1 MASIDEIIL
10 RSTNPFDNIRSVN
23 FWHEQQQPEPTVDS
37 IHQEAIATI
46 KATLDQVAQDHHTR
60 TLILDGDAG
69 SGKTY
74 LLGRLKKEFNHK
86 AFFAY
91 IPPFPQSDHIWR
103 HTLRYTV
110 DSLVQVP
117 DGQEDSQLLLW
128 LNNVLSALR
137 QRSIIDRIAKHDVF
151 DLLRSDRQKFINQLK
166 GTYGRANIYNADNF
180 FGVLHDLT
188 NPELYPIAC
197 EWLRGDDL
205 SEESL
210 QALHLRRSI
219 DTEEAAREILANFSR
234 IALDTR
240 PIVLCFDQL
249 NSIARLPDGSL
260 NLQALFDINTKI
272 HDEDNNFLVIISINT
287 DIWKQYKSR
296 IDQSDKPRV
305 ERQVSLGLIN
315 LEQAESLLASRL
327 YSLHHQANP
336 QTNFDI
342 EPLKRQYLE
351 DEFPGGKTNPRNSLI
366 LGRDVFQA
374 YKNWLFAGKK
384 VPFIPPIRTTPKTDD
399 HSELLAA
406 FKLKWREEF
415 TKVQQRI
422 TKVRYLSSPELIQM
436 LQEALTALQVEDIKT
451 PLLTGTKFAS
461 YSLCY
466 KLPGKS
472 EQLGVVW
479 TEDSNMTTFFHVME
493 ACGKEVK
500 KNPSLSLRLIR
511 AEGLG
516 SSNNKGYKRYTEIF
530 TGSRHHRITPN
541 LTSVHYL
548 ATYHGLVKDAREG
561 DLVIGGKTLGFKNLQ
576 ALTRESEIWQDCPL
590 LGDLGIV
597 HNSRNTSNDNESN
610 SLNKRKKNIEKQQLD
625 LVNVVSIK
633 KELMEAKE
641 FLLNL
646 VKTQHFMGKQTL
658 IQNTNSQ
665 FPKID
670 SSQIEKLIQQLCQE
684 RQIEILDPK
693 AKPESQLIGLV
704 PKR

>member
-10 RSTNPFDNIRSVN
+10 KITNPFDNIRSVN

-46 KATLDQVAQDHHTR
+46 EATLDQVAQDHRTR
-60 TLILDGDAG
+60 TLILDGDGG

-74 LLGRLKKEFNHK
+74 LLGRLKKAFNHK

-103 HTLRYTV
+103 HILRYTV

-128 LNNVLSALR
+128 LNSVLSGLK
-137 QRSIIDRIAKHDVF
+137 QRSIKQRVLKDDVL
-151 DLLRSDRQKFINQLK
+151 DLLRSDRQKFVNQLK
-166 GTYGRANIYNADNF
+166 NIYKKAGIYNADNF

-188 NPELYPIAC
+188 APELYPLAC
-197 EWLRGDDL
+197 EWLRGDSL

-210 QALHLRRSI
+210 KTLKVNSSI
-219 DTEEAAREILANFSR
+219 DDEVPAREILANFSR
-234 IALDTR
+234 IAADTQ

-249 NSIARLPDGSL
+249 ESITRLPDGFPT
-260 NLQALFDINTKI
+260 LFDVNTKI
-272 HDEDNNFLVIISINT
+272 HDEDNNFLVIISITT
-287 DIWKQYKSR
+287 DTLKKNESQIDLTHKAR
-296 IDQSDKPRV
+296 IDKKV
-305 ERQVSLGLIN
+305 ALGLIN
-315 LEQAESLLASRL
+315 LEQAESILASRL
-327 YSLHHQANP
+327 YPLHHQANP
-336 QTNFDI
+336 KPTSFI
-342 EPLKRQYLE
+342 YPLTRQYLE
-351 DEFPGGKTNPRNSLI
+351 VGFPGGKTNPRESVI
-366 LGRDVFQA
+366 LGRDIFQK
-374 YKNWLFAGKK
+374 YKKWLGDGCKPS
-384 VPFIPPIRTTPKTDD
+384 PFSPLISTPGDEDD
-399 HSELLAA
+399 RSKAIAA

-436 LQEALTALQVEDIKT
+436 LQEALAALQVEDIKT

-461 YSLCY
+461 YSLGY

-541 LTSVHYL
+541 LTSVHYI
-548 ATYHGLVKDAREG
+548 ATYHSLVKDAREG

-576 ALTRESEIWQDCPL
+576 VLARESEIWQYCPL

-597 HNSRNTSNDNESN
+597 HNSSNTSNDNELN
-610 SLNKRKKNIEKQQLD
+610 TRNKRKTNIEKQQLD

-684 RQIEILDPK
+684 RQIEILDPN
-693 AKPESQLIGLV
+693 AKPESQLICLV